1 MSFSYVYKKVY
12 FELRQSPKKIDTF
25 GVDNL
30 FWVHPSVHVSWELDK
45 SFRSI
50 DKLSIVWA
58 KLGGS

>member
-30 FWVHPSVHVSWELDK
+30 FWVHPSVHVS
-45 SFRSI
+45 
-50 DKLSIVWA
+50 
-58 KLGGS
+58 